1 MKLSRKIALFL
12 TCLLIL
18 FTVAVCQNKPA
29 AGSASAEKKYSAKQS
44 SSVQQKESS
53 EQKSSVSSAVATTDD
68 GIKKGGTLMVGFV
81 GEPES
86 FNPDAAANDA
96 AYRINQNI
104 FNKLVKING
113 KNEVIPD
120 LAKSWEYSEDGKTL
134 TFHLTENVK
143 WHDGKDFSAE
153 DVKWTFDQIKAEKG
167 FASNSLSNVKEIE
180 VKDNNTVVFKLEA
193 SNAGMMGS
201 LAWMGTYIL
210 PKHLYENTN
219 WLENPANNAPIG
231 TGPFKFVE
239 YKKGENVTLEKN
251 PDFFGHEVYLDKIIY
266 KLFSDDNAAYQAWVV
281 GEVDLLNGAGVPADQ
296 MAQYEGNPDY
306 VTAQLTWPNKS
317 YLCFNVKDGVF
328 SNRDLREAVLYGL
341 DREMIFT
348 KALKSRG
355 AISEYFIAPQYS
367 WAINTDVK
375 SPDKDIKKAT
385 ELIEKAGYKK
395 NADGYY
401 FETEIVTFPGW
412 DDFVPVLK
420 ANFEEMG
427 IKLSHNSLDDAAYDK
442 LVLEDKK
449 FDFTVLGGYQ
459 GPDISAMASRFS
471 TDGPMN
477 YGLYASKEMDKE
489 LKAGNEATKQEDRA
503 VHYKNVQ
510 EILRKDLPVVF
521 FSDKGAPIVLK
532 AYIKGHPA
540 TEASDISS
548 EAEYSNIWIDNH

>member
-1 MKLSRKIALFL
+1 MKRSKGLALFL
-12 TCLLIL
+12 AGLMALAT
-18 FTVAVCQNKPA
+18 TMGCQSNTN
-29 AGSASAEKKYSAKQS
+29 STSSEKKMST
-44 SSVQQKESS
+44 
-53 EQKSSVSSAVATTDD
+53 EQKSSTNQMSSTSVVGSTSEADKTTDD
-68 GIKKGGTLMVGFV
+68 GIKRGGTLLVGFV

-120 LAKSWEYSEDGKTL
+120 LAKSWEYSDDGKTL
-134 TFHLTENVK
+134 TFNLEENVK
-143 WHDGKDFSAE
+143 WHDGKDFSAD

-167 FASNSLSNVKEIE
+167 FASNSLSGVKEVE
-180 VKDNNTVVFKLEA
+180 VKDKNTVVFKLEK

-210 PKHLYENTN
+210 LKHIYEGTN
-219 WLENPANNAPIG
+219 WLENPANTAPIG

-239 YKKGENVTLEKN
+239 YKKSENVTLEKN
-251 PDFFGHEVYLDKIIY
+251 PEFFGNEIYLDKIIY

-296 MAQYEGNPDY
+296 MAQYEGNNDY
-306 VTAQLTWPNKS
+306 VVAQLTWPNKS
-317 YLCFNVKDGVF
+317 YLCFNVKDGIF
-328 SNRDLREAVLYGL
+328 ANNDLREAVLYGL

-355 AISEYFIAPQYS
+355 AISEYFIAPQYT
-367 WAINTDVK
+367 WAINPDVK

-385 ELIEKAGYKK
+385 ELIERAGYKK
-395 NADGYY
+395 DKDGYY
-401 FETEIVTFPGW
+401 FATEIVTFPGW

-420 ANFEEMG
+420 ENFKEMG

-459 GPDISAMASRFS
+459 GPDISAMGSRFS
-471 TDGPMN
+471 TTGPMN
-477 YGLYASKEMDKE
+477 YGQYDSKEMNDE
-489 LKAGNEATKQEDRA
+489 LAAGNEATKQEDRA
-503 VHYKNVQ
+503 VHYKKVQ

-521 FSDKGAPIVLK
+521 FSDKGSPIVLK
-532 AYIKGHPA
+532 SYIKGHPA
-540 TEASDISS
+540 TEASDTSS
-548 EAEYSNIWIDNH
+548 EAEYTNIWMNK

>member
-1 MKLSRKIALFL
+1 MKTKGMALFL
-12 TCLLIL
+12 VCLFLL
-18 FTVAVCQNKPA
+18 LSFTGCQSDTPAVSTPA
-29 AGSASAEKKYSAKQS
+29 EEKGSVEAESSTPSAE
-44 SSVQQKESS
+44 
-53 EQKSSVSSAVATTDD
+53 TPTDG

-134 TFHLTENVK
+134 TFHLQENVK

-167 FASNSLSNVKEIE
+167 FASNSLSTINEIE
-180 VKDNNTVVFKLEA
+180 VKDKDTVVFQLET

-210 PKHLYENTN
+210 PKHLYEGTN

-231 TGPFKFVE
+231 TGPFKFAE

-251 PDFFGHEVYLDKIIY
+251 PEFFGSEVYLDKIIY
-266 KLFSDDNAAYQAWVV
+266 KLFSDGNAAYQAWVV

-296 MAQYEGNPDY
+296 MSQYEGNADY

-317 YLCFNVKDGVF
+317 YLCFNVKEGIF
-328 SNRDLREAVLYGL
+328 SNRDLREAILYGL

-355 AISEYFIAPQYS
+355 SISEYFIPPQYT
-367 WAINTDVK
+367 WAINPDVK
-375 SPDKDIKKAT
+375 SPAKDIQKAT
-385 ELIEKAGYKK
+385 ELIEKAGYTK
-395 NADGYY
+395 NADGFY

-412 DDFVPVLK
+412 DEFVPVLK

-477 YGLYASKEMDKE
+477 YGLYDSEEMNAE

-503 VHYKNVQ
+503 VHYKKVQ
-510 EILRKDLPVVF
+510 EILRRDLPVVF
-521 FSDKGAPIVLK
+521 FSDKGSPIVLK

-540 TEASDISS
+540 TESSATAS
-548 EAEYSNIWIDNH
+548 EAEYSAIWINK